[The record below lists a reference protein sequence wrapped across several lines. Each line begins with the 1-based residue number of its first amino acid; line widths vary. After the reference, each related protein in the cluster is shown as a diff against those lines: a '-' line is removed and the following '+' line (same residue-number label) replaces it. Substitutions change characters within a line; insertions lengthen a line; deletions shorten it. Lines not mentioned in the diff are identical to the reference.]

1 MRTWLTVALAVNVA
15 VAAVGLSACDR
26 RSERQPD
33 PDAYAEQVSSRVS
46 IDAMMAHLQKLQDIA
61 DANGGT
67 RVTGSPG
74 FDESVKFVADTLRDN
89 GFDVTTPEFEMDVFN
104 LDRES
109 LTVRGA
115 PVEAHAVGYT
125 QPSPKEGV
133 TGPLVVAPSG
143 EAPGCAAADYTGL
156 PVRGAVVLVDR
167 GACFLIDKAQVAAEA
182 GAAALVIAN
191 NVDEKA
197 FSGGMSAGD
206 DSKIPVLSV
215 SKAVGAQLKSQ
226 PGDATVLIDSRI
238 DKVKTHNVIAQT
250 KTGDTDDVV
259 VVGGHL
265 DSVRAGPGINDNG
278 SGVAAI
284 LETALQMG
292 NSPSISHA
300 VRFAFWSGEEEGL
313 FGSLDYV
320 RSLGEEGLKDV
331 ALYLNFDMLG
341 SPNPC
346 YFTSDADQSMPP
358 DFEAG
363 LQPIPEGSP
372 GIERA
377 LVAALESNGV
387 TPEDMAFDGRS
398 DYDSFTRAGIPSG
411 NMDTGADELKSAQQV
426 AEWSGQEGK
435 ACDPNYHS
443 PDDTIANVNRD
454 ALSKTGRVVG
464 YVTALY
470 AQDQTG
476 RNGIPVREDR
486 TRHVPPVE

>member
-1 MRTWLTVALAVNVA
+1 MRIWLTVALTVSVA
-15 VAAVGLSACDR
+15 VPPVGLAACDR
-26 RSERQPD
+26 QPEQPTQPSE
-33 PDAYAEQVSSRVS
+33 YAAQVSSSVT
-46 IDAMMAHLQKLQDIA
+46 IDAMVKHLQKLQDIA

-74 FDESVKFVADTLRDN
+74 FDASVKFVADTLRDK
-89 GFDVTTPEFEMDVFN
+89 GFDVTTPEFEMDVFTV
-104 LDRES
+104 DRAA

-115 PVEAHAVGYT
+115 PVEAHAVDYT
-125 QPSPKEGV
+125 QASPKDGV

-143 EAPGCAAADYTGL
+143 DAPGCAATDYAGL
-156 PVRGAVVLVDR
+156 PVKGAVVVVDR
-167 GACFLIDKAQVAAEA
+167 GACYLIEKAQAAAEA
-182 GAAALVIAN
+182 GAAAVIIAN
-191 NVDEKA
+191 NADEKS

-215 SKAVGAQLKSQ
+215 SKSVGSQLKSQ
-226 PGDATVLIDSRI
+226 PGDATVLIDSSI

>member
-1 MRTWLTVALAVNVA
+1 MA
-15 VAAVGLSACDR
+15 
-26 RSERQPD
+26 
-33 PDAYAEQVSSRVS
+33 SR
-46 IDAMMAHLQKLQDIA
+46 A
-61 DANGGT
+61 D
-67 RVTGSPG
+67 
-74 FDESVKFVADTLRDN
+74 F
-89 GFDVTTPEFEMDVFN
+89 
-104 LDRES
+104 
-109 LTVRGA
+109 
-115 PVEAHAVGYT
+115 
-125 QPSPKEGV
+125 
-133 TGPLVVAPSG
+133 
-143 EAPGCAAADYTGL
+143 
-156 PVRGAVVLVDR
+156 
-167 GACFLIDKAQVAAEA
+167 
-182 GAAALVIAN
+182 
-191 NVDEKA
+191 
-197 FSGGMSAGD
+197 
-206 DSKIPVLSV
+206 
-215 SKAVGAQLKSQ
+215 
-226 PGDATVLIDSRI
+226 RI
-238 DKVKTHNVIAQT
+238 D
-250 KTGDTDDVV
+250 
-259 VVGGHL
+259 
-265 DSVRAGPGINDNG
+265 
-278 SGVAAI
+278 
-284 LETALQMG
+284 LETALQLG
-292 NSPSISHA
+292 SSPQVSNA
-300 VRFAFWSGEEEGL
+300 VRFGFWGAEEYGL
-313 FGSLDYV
+313 LGSSNYVESLDV
-320 RSLGEEGLKDV
+320 DALKDI